1 MNAGDFKFR
10 FAYQASVWEYKYG
23 RQETRPAN
31 IRNPNG
37 YGALCKH
44 LTAVLSNK
52 KWLQQVTGTVMD
64 WCVKNIDKIN
74 EYLKLDK
81 EYTVLT
87 LPNEL
92 ARQNAKKAF
101 YTKLFDKDDN
111 NEETTNNEEDLEDV
125 DKDINNDTED
135 TNNNSNINNNQNS
148 VNNSEEDLTDIDE
161 EN

>member
-64 WCVKNIDKIN
+64 WCVKI
-74 EYLKLDK
+74 
-81 EYTVLT
+81 
-87 LPNEL
+87 
-92 ARQNAKKAF
+92 
-101 YTKLFDKDDN
+101 
-111 NEETTNNEEDLEDV
+111 
-125 DKDINNDTED
+125 
-135 TNNNSNINNNQNS
+135 
-148 VNNSEEDLTDIDE
+148 
-161 EN
+161 

>member
-1 MNAGDFKFR
+1 
-10 FAYQASVWEYKYG
+10 
-23 RQETRPAN
+23 
-31 IRNPNG
+31 
-37 YGALCKH
+37 
-44 LTAVLSNK
+44 
-52 KWLQQVTGTVMD
+52 MD

-74 EYLKLDK
+74 EYLKLNK
-81 EYTVLT
+81 EDTVLT

-148 VNNSEEDLTDIDE
+148 VNNSEKELTDIDE

>member
-10 FAYQASVWEYKYG
+10 FAYQASVWEYNYG

-81 EYTVLT
+81 EDTVLT

-148 VNNSEEDLTDIDE
+148 VNNSEEELTDIDE